1 MKTSL
6 IIDDRVF
13 EEAKMESARSG
24 KSISEVI
31 SLWAS
36 LGREAWRAKKPNK
49 KFEPLDLGEE
59 KLDLSSRKDWMDALD
74 DRS

>member
-1 MKTSL
+1 MTACLKRL
-6 IIDDRVF
+6 RWNLH
-13 EEAKMESARSG
+13 AA
-24 KSISEVI
+24 EVI